1 MIVQERPKTSAL
13 HISASSTLNQALW
26 LKKHSSDLKR
36 DQLLFYYL
44 MARQILN
51 AILKDVAN
59 YRWTFPQARRLLL
72 IAVKY
77 PSQYFDLYR
86 QYRRLPCVCSTFD

>member
-1 MIVQERPKTSAL
+1 MLVQERPKASAL
-13 HISASSTLNQALW
+13 QVSAFSTLNQALW

-59 YRWTFPQARRLLL
+59 HRWTFPQTRRLLL

-77 PSQYFDLYR
+77 PSQFFDLYR
-86 QYRRLPCVCSTFD
+86 QYRRLPCVCSTVD